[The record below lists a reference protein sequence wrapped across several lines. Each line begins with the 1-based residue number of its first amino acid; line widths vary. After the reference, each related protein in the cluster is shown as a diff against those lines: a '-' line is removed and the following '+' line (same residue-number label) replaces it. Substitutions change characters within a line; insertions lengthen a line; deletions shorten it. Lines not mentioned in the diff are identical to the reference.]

1 MGTWIL
7 GSKEELYIWAPWIL
21 ERGWVPWALGPEW
34 EALMMPGSRRE
45 VEDLVSEL
53 EVQILQP

>member
-7 GSKEELYIWAPWIL
+7 GSKEELYIWAPCIL
-21 ERGWVPWALGPEW
+21 ERGWVLWALGPEW

-45 VEDLVSEL
+45 VENLVSEL
-53 EVQILQP
+53 

>member
-21 ERGWVPWALGPEW
+21 KRGWVPWALGPE
-34 EALMMPGSRRE
+34 
-45 VEDLVSEL
+45 
-53 EVQILQP
+53 